1 MNYKELFGK
10 FGFDLKKLRLNL
22 KFLSADFTPLHSDE
36 EAAWEMYV
44 YMITTVLT
52 QRLEPEQGVEE
63 AALTSVHKL
72 FQNTRDIL
80 IRRGRNAQRFSK
92 IAVVILNQ
100 IVRPFTAE
108 WHKKSVKGAF
118 KEPAECE
125 NFRSELGKLQDEL
138 KKYSA
143 LLAYMSNV
151 EDITTIQ
158 VEEDECYG
166 EREFIAIKLIRRG
179 RPLQEIHEDTDVSLQ
194 RLEQLAIGNRS
205 TEQNF
210 LR

>member
-63 AALTSVHKL
+63 AALTSVYKL

-118 KEPAECE
+118 KEPEECE

-158 VEEDECYG
+158 VEEDGCYE